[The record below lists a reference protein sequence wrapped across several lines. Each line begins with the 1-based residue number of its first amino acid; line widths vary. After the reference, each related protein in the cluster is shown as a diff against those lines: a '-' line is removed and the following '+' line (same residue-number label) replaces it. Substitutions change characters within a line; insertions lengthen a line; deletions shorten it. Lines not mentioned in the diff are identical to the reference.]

1 MPPLE
6 AMSLGTDVLISDIP
20 VFKEIYKDFPVYF
33 FKTGDSLD
41 LSEKLLQIEK
51 IPTKKFDFPKIY
63 SFEKTFNIIQN
74 TLEI

>member
-1 MPPLE
+1 M
-6 AMSLGTDVLISDIP
+6 
-20 VFKEIYKDFPVYF
+20 FKNFPVYF

-51 IPTKKFDFPKIY
+51 MPTKKLDFPKIY